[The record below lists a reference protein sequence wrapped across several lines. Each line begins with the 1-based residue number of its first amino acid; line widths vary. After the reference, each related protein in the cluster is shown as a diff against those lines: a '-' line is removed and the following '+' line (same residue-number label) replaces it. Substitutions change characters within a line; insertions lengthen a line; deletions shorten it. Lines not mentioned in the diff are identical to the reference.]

1 MISSDPCSPLLT
13 AITRFVGSGRPDN
26 KRRIRPDSVDD
37 DVVLEFPPAFAL
49 ANEEPVEEKKRKRR
63 RAATSSEEPISRPA
77 SPTPP
82 YQSPKKK
89 SRLPK
94 PSKVSRRAVELQS
107 AGEAEFDR
115 QAEVAKAAAAA
126 YEGPKGFWS
135 NSTDNTCPD
144 YDLKRAGKLDG
155 FLQITSDEWLAL
167 PSSAHTKYSKKVWQG
182 ETRKVVY
189 AIAGELIEGK
199 QARHCAGYKAVG
211 PPWVATVYPDMLFY
225 RSDGHKR
232 TRSSFVARPR

>member
-1 MISSDPCSPLLT
+1 M
-13 AITRFVGSGRPDN
+13 TRSVGSSRPEK
-26 KRRIRPDSVDD
+26 KRRIKPDCVDD

-49 ANEEPVEEKKRKRR
+49 ANEEPVGEKKRKTRR
-63 RAATSSEEPISRPA
+63 PTTIIYPEEPISRPT

-89 SRLPK
+89 QRLPK
-94 PSKVSRRAVELQS
+94 PPRASRRAVELQD

-115 QAEVAKAAAAA
+115 RAEAAKAAAAV
-126 YEGPKGFWS
+126 YEGPKGFWT
-135 NSTDNTCPD
+135 NTTDTTCPD

-167 PSSAHTKYSKKVWQG
+167 PVSAHTKYSKKVWQG
-182 ETRKVVY
+182 ENRKVVY
-189 AIAGELIEGK
+189 AIAGELVEGK
-199 QARHCAGYKAVG
+199 KARQCSGYKAVG

-232 TRSSFVARPR
+232 VRSSFVARPR